1 MAEEETVSWLTDW
14 DEAAKK
20 PKRTLAFMF
29 LTGLVVGGL
38 VGYFGYYGNQR
49 SPLWAA
55 ILGVTFATILT
66 YVGWRSLRD
75 PAWAQ
80 RRRSREA
87 VTRSMVALAIPF
99 GALAIA
105 FIVGLATHSGHVF
118 VVVFALGLALGLRLR
133 FTILR

>member
-14 DEAAKK
+14 DDAAKK
-20 PKRTLAFMF
+20 PKRALAFMF
-29 LTGLVVGGL
+29 LAGLVVGGL
-38 VGYFGYYGNQR
+38 VGYFGYYGNDH

-55 ILGVTFATILT
+55 ILGVTFATIFT

-80 RRRSREA
+80 RRRSREGF
-87 VTRSMVALAIPF
+87 TRSMVGLAIPF

-105 FIVGLATHSGHVF
+105 FIVGLATHSGLVF